1 MASFNRYQSTLST
14 YNQRLGTADFRNAA
28 PEVEGEYNSKYTSGL
43 GIDVGQTLNGFQSV
57 TKTEN
62 YSGQFKNILLGLA
75 LVKLTEEVAGESL
88 TEVFDDAFEGIGSGN
103 ANVNNTLTAAAALT
117 LLTGSSP
124 AAGFLKSYYGG
135 SSGLAVGNL
144 LSKAT
149 GKDVTTLVSAIQ
161 GVHSA
166 GNADQFVAAG
176 LSRSLGAVL
185 APVISDFNSKVDT
198 EIGTA
203 IAPILQAVMDI
214 SAGPIG
220 ILIDELTGNK
230 LKTLE
235 TQNIVS
241 LLAQGR
247 YAEAIL
253 LTSNNSSSPYNLI
266 EETLLGI
273 DTKVS
278 TRITYTGSN
287 QISPFDIGEND
298 NKWEGEKTTTWKD
311 PNAQTSTAS
320 TTYPN
325 NPPPGTGGTG
335 VKVTSESEANSVFQN
350 ENATPAE
357 IAAAQAYYRSGIKTD
372 TTVSTTLTVT
382 SESEAMSILQNP
394 LASEAD
400 RQAAREYF
408 GAEPVV
414 SASDGAYKF
423 TRVNGLE
430 ELEAEFR
437 SATRDITEVVVHWSG
452 HFINQ
457 DIGAEEIHSQHKTDG
472 FSGIGYHYIIRKDG
486 TIERGRPINKRGA
499 HAKANGHNKYSIG
512 IAFVGGYTVNSN
524 SGLANPPYGRESL
537 NDEQMKAL
545 KMFFNAFYKVWPG
558 GQAWGHNDTDPQNK
572 SDPGFP
578 IPDFVRSNFGK
589 INASPSG
596 TTPPLTPE
604 EIAAERREGG

>member
-1 MASFNRYQSTLST
+1 MASFTRYQSTLST

-28 PEVEGEYNSKYTSGL
+28 PTVEGEYNSKYTSGL
-43 GIDVGQTLNGFQSV
+43 GTNVGQTLNGFQSV

-62 YSGQFKNILLGLA
+62 YSGQFKNVLLGLA

-88 TEVFDDAFEGIGSGN
+88 SEVFDDAFEGIGSGN
-103 ANVNNTLTAAAALT
+103 ASVSNVLTAAGALAIV
-117 LLTGSSP
+117 TGSSP

-149 GKDVTTLVSAIQ
+149 GKDITSLVSAIQ

-166 GNADQFVAAG
+166 GNADQFVAVG

-185 APVISDFNSKVDT
+185 SPVISSFNSKVDT
-198 EIGTA
+198 AIGTA
-203 IAPILQAVMDI
+203 IAPVLQAVMDI

-230 LKTLE
+230 LKTLQN
-235 TQNIVS
+235 QNIVS
-241 LLAQGR
+241 LLSQGR

-287 QISPFDIGEND
+287 QVSPFGIGQND
-298 NKWEGEKTTTWKD
+298 NNWKGEKTTTWKD
-311 PNAQTSTAS
+311 PDLVTAS
-320 TTYPN
+320 PN
-325 NPPPGTGGTG
+325 VRSGIQTGGTG
-335 VKVTSESEANSVFQN
+335 IKVTTESEANSIMLN
-350 ENATPAE
+350 DKSTEAE
-357 IAAAQAYYRSGIKTD
+357 KEAARAYYASGVQTN
-372 TTVSTTLTVT
+372 TTVNTTLTVT
-382 SESEAMSILQNP
+382 TEAQAFSILQNRLSTP
-394 LASEAD
+394 AERAAA
-400 RQAAREYF
+400 QAFF
-408 GAEPVV
+408 GAAAPV
-414 SASDGAYKF
+414 SDSAYKF

-437 SATRDITEVVVHWSG
+437 SATRDITEVVVHWSA
-452 HFINQ
+452 HFLNQ
-457 DIGAEEIHSQHKTDG
+457 DIGAEEIHGQQKNDG
-472 FSGIGYHYIIRKDG
+472 FKGIGYHYVIRKDG
-486 TIERGRPINKRGA
+486 TIERGRPINKEGA
-499 HAKANGHNKYSIG
+499 HAKANGHDKYSIG

-524 SGLANPPYGRESL
+524 SGLANPPYGKESL

-558 GQAWGHNDTDPQNK
+558 GQAWGHNDTDPQNEP
-572 SDPGFP
+572 DPGFP
-578 IPDFVRSNFGK
+578 VPEFVRSKFGK
-589 INASPSG
+589 ENVSASG
-596 TTPPLTPE
+596 TDAPLSPE
-604 EIAAERREGG
+604 QIAGGS

>member
-1 MASFNRYQSTLST
+1 MASFTRYQSTLST

-28 PEVEGEYNSKYTSGL
+28 PTVEGEYNSKYTSGL
-43 GIDVGQTLNGFQSV
+43 GTDVGQTLNGFQSV

-62 YSGQFKNILLGLA
+62 YSGQFKNVLLGLA

-88 TEVFDDAFEGIGSGN
+88 SEVFDDAFEGIGSGN
-103 ANVNNTLTAAAALT
+103 ASVSNVLTAAGALAIV
-117 LLTGSSP
+117 TGSSP

-149 GKDVTTLVSAIQ
+149 GKDITTLVSAIQ

-185 APVISDFNSKVDT
+185 SPVISSFNSKVDT
-198 EIGTA
+198 AIGTA
-203 IAPILQAVMDI
+203 IAPVLQAVMDI

-230 LKTLE
+230 LKTLQN
-235 TQNIVS
+235 QNIVS
-241 LLAQGR
+241 LLSQGR

-287 QISPFDIGEND
+287 QVSPFGIGQND
-298 NKWEGEKTTTWKD
+298 NNWKGEKTTTWKD
-311 PNAQTSTAS
+311 PDLVTAS
-320 TTYPN
+320 PN
-325 NPPPGTGGTG
+325 VRSGIQTGGTG
-335 VKVTSESEANSVFQN
+335 IKVTTESEANSIMLN
-350 ENATPAE
+350 DKSTEAE
-357 IAAAQAYYRSGIKTD
+357 KEAARAYYASGVQTN
-372 TTVSTTLTVT
+372 TTVNTTLTVT
-382 SESEAMSILQNP
+382 TEAQAFSILQNRLSTP
-394 LASEAD
+394 AERAAA
-400 RQAAREYF
+400 QAFF
-408 GAEPVV
+408 GAAAPV
-414 SASDGAYKF
+414 SDSAYKF

-437 SATRDITEVVVHWSG
+437 SATRDITEVVVHWSA
-452 HFINQ
+452 HFLNQ
-457 DIGAEEIHSQHKTDG
+457 DIGAEEIHGQQKNDG
-472 FSGIGYHYIIRKDG
+472 FKGIGYHYVIRKDG
-486 TIERGRPINKRGA
+486 TIERGRPINKEGA
-499 HAKANGHNKYSIG
+499 HAKANGHDKYSIG

-524 SGLANPPYGRESL
+524 SGLANPPYGKESL

-558 GQAWGHNDTDPQNK
+558 GQAWGHNDTDPQNEP
-572 SDPGFP
+572 DPGFP
-578 IPDFVRSNFGK
+578 VPEFVRSKFGK
-589 INASPSG
+589 ENVSASG
-596 TTPPLTPE
+596 TDAPLSPE
-604 EIAAERREGG
+604 QIAGGS

>member
-28 PEVEGEYNSKYTSGL
+28 PTVEGEYNSKYTSSL
-43 GIDVGQTLNGFQSV
+43 GTDVGQTLNGFESV
-57 TKTEN
+57 TKIEN

-75 LVKLTEEVAGESL
+75 LVKLTETVAGESL
-88 TEVFDDAFEGIGSGN
+88 TEIFDDAFEGIGSGN
-103 ANVNNTLTAAAALT
+103 ANVNNVLTAAAALT

-161 GVHSA
+161 GVHTA

-176 LSRSLGAVL
+176 LSRTLGAVL

-198 EIGTA
+198 AIGTS

-220 ILIDELTGNK
+220 TLIDELTGNK

-241 LLAQGR
+241 LLSQGR

-278 TRITYTGSN
+278 TRITYTGSK
-287 QISPFDIGEND
+287 QISPFGIGEND
-298 NKWEGEKTTTWKD
+298 NKWEGAKTKTWKD
-311 PNAQTSTAS
+311 PDAQTST
-320 TTYPN
+320 TFPDT
-325 NPPPGTGGTG
+325 PPPGTFT
-335 VKVTSESEANSVFQN
+335 VTSQSQADSIVQN
-350 ENATPAE
+350 ENSTTAE
-357 IAAAQAYYRSGIKTD
+357 IAAAQAYYRSGIQTSTRVD
-372 TTVSTTLTVT
+372 TTLTVT

-400 RQAAREYF
+400 KQSAREYF
-408 GAEPVV
+408 GAEPAP
-414 SASDGAYKF
+414 ASDGGYKF
-423 TRVNGLE
+423 TRVGGVE
-430 ELEAEFR
+430 ELESEFR
-437 SATRDITEVVVHWSG
+437 SATRDITEVVVHWTA
-452 HFINQ
+452 HFMNQ
-457 DIGAEEIHSQHKTDG
+457 DIGAEEIHGQHKQQGWDG
-472 FSGIGYHYIIRKDG
+472 CGYHYIIRKDG
-486 TIERGRPINKRGA
+486 TIERGRPINKQGA
-499 HAKANGHNKYSIG
+499 HAKANGHNEYSIG

-524 SGLANPPYGRESL
+524 SGLANPPYGSESL
-537 NDEQMKAL
+537 NDEQMKSL
-545 KMFFNAFYKVWPG
+545 KMFLNAFYKVWPG
-558 GQAWGHNDTDPQNK
+558 GQVWGHSDTDPTQK
-572 SDPGFP
+572 VDPGFSVT
-578 IPDFVRSNFGK
+578 DFIRSRFGK
-589 INASPSG
+589 ENLSASG
-596 TTPPLTPE
+596 TVAPLSPE
-604 EIAAERREGG
+604 QIAGGS

>member
-1 MASFNRYQSTLST
+1 MTSFTRYQSTLST

-28 PEVEGEYNSKYTSGL
+28 PTVEGEYNSKYTSGL
-43 GIDVGQTLNGFQSV
+43 GTDVGQTLNGFQSV

-62 YSGQFKNILLGLA
+62 YSGQFKNVLLGLA

-88 TEVFDDAFEGIGSGN
+88 SEVFDDAFEGIGSGN
-103 ANVNNTLTAAAALT
+103 ASVSNVLTAAGALAI
-117 LLTGSSP
+117 LTGSSP

-149 GKDVTTLVSAIQ
+149 GKDVTSLVSAIQ

-185 APVISDFNSKVDT
+185 SPVISSFNSKVDT
-198 EIGTA
+198 AIGTA
-203 IAPILQAVMDI
+203 IAPVLQAVMDI

-230 LKTLE
+230 LKTLQN
-235 TQNIVS
+235 QNIVS
-241 LLAQGR
+241 LLSQGR

-287 QISPFDIGEND
+287 QVSPFGIGQND
-298 NKWEGEKTTTWKD
+298 NNWKGEKTTTWKD
-311 PNAQTSTAS
+311 PDLVTAS
-320 TTYPN
+320 PN
-325 NPPPGTGGTG
+325 VRSGIQTGGTG
-335 VKVTSESEANSVFQN
+335 IKVTTESEANSIMLN
-350 ENATPAE
+350 DKSTEAE
-357 IAAAQAYYRSGIKTD
+357 KEAARAYYASGVQTN
-372 TTVSTTLTVT
+372 TTVNTTLTVT
-382 SESEAMSILQNP
+382 TEAQAFSILQNRLSTP
-394 LASEAD
+394 AERAAA
-400 RQAAREYF
+400 QAFF
-408 GAEPVV
+408 GAAAPV
-414 SASDGAYKF
+414 SDSAYKF

-437 SATRDITEVVVHWSG
+437 SATRDITEVVVHWTA

-457 DIGAEEIHSQHKTDG
+457 DIGAEEIHGQHKTDG
-472 FSGIGYHYIIRKDG
+472 FKGIGYHYVIRKDG

-512 IAFVGGYTVNSN
+512 VAFVGGYMVNSN
-524 SGLANPPYGRESL
+524 IGLANPPYGKESI
-537 NDEQMKAL
+537 NDEQMSAL

-572 SDPGFP
+572 PDPGFP
-578 IPDFVRSNFGK
+578 VPEFVRSKFGK
-589 INASPSG
+589 ENVSASG
-596 TTPPLTPE
+596 TDAPLSPE
-604 EIAAERREGG
+604 QIAGGS

>member
-1 MASFNRYQSTLST
+1 MASFTRYQSTLST

-28 PEVEGEYNSKYTSGL
+28 PTVEGEYNSKYTSGL
-43 GIDVGQTLNGFQSV
+43 GTNVGQTLNGFQSV

-62 YSGQFKNILLGLA
+62 YSGQFKNVLLGLA

-88 TEVFDDAFEGIGSGN
+88 SEVFDDAFEGIGSGN
-103 ANVNNTLTAAAALT
+103 ASVSNVLTAAGALAIV
-117 LLTGSSP
+117 TGSSP

-149 GKDVTTLVSAIQ
+149 GKDVTSLVSAIQ

-185 APVISDFNSKVDT
+185 SPVISSFNSKVDT
-198 EIGTA
+198 AIGTA
-203 IAPILQAVMDI
+203 IAPVLQAVMDI

-230 LKTLE
+230 LKTLQN
-235 TQNIVS
+235 QNIVS
-241 LLAQGR
+241 LLSQGR

-287 QISPFDIGEND
+287 QVSPFGIGQND
-298 NKWEGEKTTTWKD
+298 NNWKGEKTTTWKD
-311 PNAQTSTAS
+311 PDLVTAS
-320 TTYPN
+320 PN
-325 NPPPGTGGTG
+325 VRSGIQTGGTG
-335 VKVTSESEANSVFQN
+335 IKVTTESEANSIMLN
-350 ENATPAE
+350 DKSTEAE
-357 IAAAQAYYRSGIKTD
+357 KEAARAYYASGVQTN
-372 TTVSTTLTVT
+372 TTVNTTLTVT
-382 SESEAMSILQNP
+382 TEAQAFSILQNRLSTP
-394 LASEAD
+394 AERAAA
-400 RQAAREYF
+400 QAFF
-408 GAEPVV
+408 GAAAPV
-414 SASDGAYKF
+414 SDSAYKF

-437 SATRDITEVVVHWSG
+437 SATRDITEVVVHWSA
-452 HFINQ
+452 HFLNQ
-457 DIGAEEIHSQHKTDG
+457 DIGAEEIHGQQKNDG
-472 FSGIGYHYIIRKDG
+472 FKGIGYHYVIRKDG
-486 TIERGRPINKRGA
+486 TIERGRPINKEGA
-499 HAKANGHNKYSIG
+499 HAKANGHDKYSIG

-524 SGLANPPYGRESL
+524 SGLANPPYGKESL

-558 GQAWGHNDTDPQNK
+558 GQAWGHNDTDPQNEP
-572 SDPGFP
+572 DPGFP
-578 IPDFVRSNFGK
+578 VPEFVRSKFGK
-589 INASPSG
+589 ENVSASG
-596 TTPPLTPE
+596 TDAPLSPE
-604 EIAAERREGG
+604 QIAGGS

>member
-1 MASFNRYQSTLST
+1 MASFTRYQSTLST

-28 PEVEGEYNSKYTSGL
+28 PTVEGEYNSKYTSGL
-43 GIDVGQTLNGFQSV
+43 GTDVGQTLNGFQSV

-62 YSGQFKNILLGLA
+62 YSGQFKNVLLGLA

-88 TEVFDDAFEGIGSGN
+88 SEVFDDAFEGIGSGN
-103 ANVNNTLTAAAALT
+103 ASVSNVLTAAGALAI
-117 LLTGSSP
+117 LTGSSP

-149 GKDVTTLVSAIQ
+149 GKDITTLVSAIQ

-185 APVISDFNSKVDT
+185 SPVISSFNSKVDT
-198 EIGTA
+198 AIGTA
-203 IAPILQAVMDI
+203 IAPVLQAVMDI

-230 LKTLE
+230 LKTLQN
-235 TQNIVS
+235 QNIVS
-241 LLAQGR
+241 LLSQGR

-287 QISPFDIGEND
+287 QVSPFGIGQND
-298 NKWEGEKTTTWKD
+298 NNWKGEKTTTWKD
-311 PNAQTSTAS
+311 PDLVTAS
-320 TTYPN
+320 PN
-325 NPPPGTGGTG
+325 VRSGIQTGGTG
-335 VKVTSESEANSVFQN
+335 IKVTTESEANSIMLN
-350 ENATPAE
+350 DKSTEAE
-357 IAAAQAYYRSGIKTD
+357 KEAARAYYASGVQTN
-372 TTVSTTLTVT
+372 TTVNTTLTVT
-382 SESEAMSILQNP
+382 TEAQAFSILQNRLSTP
-394 LASEAD
+394 AERAAA
-400 RQAAREYF
+400 QAFF
-408 GAEPVV
+408 GAAAPV
-414 SASDGAYKF
+414 SDSAYKF

-437 SATRDITEVVVHWSG
+437 SATRDITEVVVHWSA
-452 HFINQ
+452 HFLNQ
-457 DIGAEEIHSQHKTDG
+457 DIGAEEIHGQQKNDG
-472 FSGIGYHYIIRKDG
+472 FKGIGYHYVIRKDG
-486 TIERGRPINKRGA
+486 TIERGRPINKEGA
-499 HAKANGHNKYSIG
+499 HAKANGHDKYSIG

-524 SGLANPPYGRESL
+524 SGLANPPYGKESL

-558 GQAWGHNDTDPQNK
+558 GQAWGHNDTDPQNEP
-572 SDPGFP
+572 DPGFP
-578 IPDFVRSNFGK
+578 VPEFVRSKFGK
-589 INASPSG
+589 ENVSASG
-596 TTPPLTPE
+596 TDAPLSPE
-604 EIAAERREGG
+604 QIAGGS

>member
-1 MASFNRYQSTLST
+1 MTSFTRYQSTLST

-28 PEVEGEYNSKYTSGL
+28 PTVEGEYNSKYTSGL
-43 GIDVGQTLNGFQSV
+43 GTDVGQTLNGFQSV

-62 YSGQFKNILLGLA
+62 YSGQFKNVLLGLA
-75 LVKLTEEVAGESL
+75 LVKLTQEVAGESL
-88 TEVFDDAFEGIGSGN
+88 LEIFDDAFEGIGSGN
-103 ANVNNTLTAAAALT
+103 ASVSNVLTAAGALAI
-117 LLTGSSP
+117 LTGSSP

-149 GKDVTTLVSAIQ
+149 GKDITTLVSAIQ

-185 APVISDFNSKVDT
+185 SPVISSFNSKVDT
-198 EIGTA
+198 AIGTA
-203 IAPILQAVMDI
+203 IAPVLQAVMDI

-230 LKTLE
+230 LKTLQN
-235 TQNIVS
+235 QNIVS
-241 LLAQGR
+241 LLSQGR

-287 QISPFDIGEND
+287 QVSPFGIGQND
-298 NKWEGEKTTTWKD
+298 NNWKGEKTTTWKD
-311 PNAQTSTAS
+311 PDAQTSTAS
-320 TTYPN
+320 TTAP
-325 NPPPGTGGTG
+325 
-335 VKVTSESEANSVFQN
+335 
-350 ENATPAE
+350 
-357 IAAAQAYYRSGIKTD
+357 
-372 TTVSTTLTVT
+372 
-382 SESEAMSILQNP
+382 
-394 LASEAD
+394 
-400 RQAAREYF
+400 
-408 GAEPVV
+408 
-414 SASDGAYKF
+414 ASDSAYKF

-437 SATRDITEVVVHWSG
+437 SATRDITEVVVHWTA

-457 DIGAEEIHSQHKTDG
+457 DIGAEEIHGQHKTDG
-472 FSGIGYHYIIRKDG
+472 FKGIGYHYVIRKDG

-499 HAKANGHNKYSIG
+499 HAKANGHNEFSIG
-512 IAFVGGYTVNSN
+512 VAFVGGYMVNSN
-524 SGLANPPYGRESL
+524 IGLANPPYGKESI
-537 NDEQMKAL
+537 NDEQMSAL

-572 SDPGFP
+572 PDPGFP
-578 IPDFVRSNFGK
+578 VPEFVRSKFGK
-589 INASPSG
+589 ENVSASG
-596 TTPPLTPE
+596 TDAPLSPE
-604 EIAAERREGG
+604 QIAGGS

>member
-1 MASFNRYQSTLST
+1 VASFTRYQSTLST

-28 PEVEGEYNSKYTSGL
+28 PTVEGEYNSKYTSGL
-43 GIDVGQTLNGFQSV
+43 GTNVGQTLNGFQSV

-62 YSGQFKNILLGLA
+62 YSGQFKNVLLGLA

-88 TEVFDDAFEGIGSGN
+88 SEVFDDAFEGIGSGN
-103 ANVNNTLTAAAALT
+103 ASVSNVLTAAGALAIV
-117 LLTGSSP
+117 TGSSP

-149 GKDVTTLVSAIQ
+149 GKDVTSLVSAIQ

-185 APVISDFNSKVDT
+185 SPVISSFNSKVDT
-198 EIGTA
+198 AIGTA
-203 IAPILQAVMDI
+203 IAPVLQAVMDI

-230 LKTLE
+230 LKTLQN
-235 TQNIVS
+235 QNIVS
-241 LLAQGR
+241 LLSQGR

-287 QISPFDIGEND
+287 QVSPFGIGQND
-298 NKWEGEKTTTWKD
+298 NNWKGEKTTTWKD
-311 PNAQTSTAS
+311 PDLVTAS
-320 TTYPN
+320 PN
-325 NPPPGTGGTG
+325 VRSGIQTGGTG
-335 VKVTSESEANSVFQN
+335 IKVTTESEANSIMLN
-350 ENATPAE
+350 DKSTEAE
-357 IAAAQAYYRSGIKTD
+357 KEAARAYYASGVQTN
-372 TTVSTTLTVT
+372 TTVNTTLTVT
-382 SESEAMSILQNP
+382 TEAQAFSILQNRLSTP
-394 LASEAD
+394 AERAAA
-400 RQAAREYF
+400 QAFF
-408 GAEPVV
+408 GAAAPV
-414 SASDGAYKF
+414 SDSAYKF

-437 SATRDITEVVVHWSG
+437 SATRDITEVVVHWSA
-452 HFINQ
+452 HFLNQ
-457 DIGAEEIHSQHKTDG
+457 DIGAEEIHGQQKNDG
-472 FSGIGYHYIIRKDG
+472 FKGIGYHYVIRKDG
-486 TIERGRPINKRGA
+486 TIERGRPINKEGA
-499 HAKANGHNKYSIG
+499 HAKANGHDKYSIG

-524 SGLANPPYGRESL
+524 SGLANPPYGKESL

-558 GQAWGHNDTDPQNK
+558 GQAWGHNDTDPQNEP
-572 SDPGFP
+572 DPGFP
-578 IPDFVRSNFGK
+578 VPEFVRSKFGK
-589 INASPSG
+589 ENVSASG
-596 TTPPLTPE
+596 TDAPLSPE
-604 EIAAERREGG
+604 QIAGGS

>member
-28 PEVEGEYNSKYTSGL
+28 PTVEGEYNSKYTSSL
-43 GIDVGQTLNGFQSV
+43 GTDVGQTLNGFQSV
-57 TKTEN
+57 TKIEN

-75 LVKLTEEVAGESL
+75 LVKLTETVAGESL
-88 TEVFDDAFEGIGSGN
+88 SEVFDDAFEGIGSGN
-103 ANVNNTLTAAAALT
+103 ANVNNVLTAAAALT

-203 IAPILQAVMDI
+203 IAPVLQAVMDI

-220 ILIDELTGNK
+220 TLIDELTGNK

-235 TQNIVS
+235 NQNIVS
-241 LLAQGR
+241 LLSQGR

-287 QISPFDIGEND
+287 QISPFGIGEND
-298 NKWEGEKTTTWKD
+298 NKWEGSKTKTWKD
-311 PNAQTSTAS
+311 PDDQTYT
-320 TTYPN
+320 
-325 NPPPGTGGTG
+325 PGTPGMSDRSGIQTGGTG
-335 VKVTSESEANSVFQN
+335 IKVTSESEANSIFQN
-350 ENATPAE
+350 ENSTNAE
-357 IAAAQAYYRSGIKTD
+357 IAAAQAYYRSGVQTN
-372 TTVSTTLTVT
+372 TTVNTTLTVT

-394 LASEAD
+394 NASEAD

-408 GAEPVV
+408 GAEPVSV
-414 SASDGAYKF
+414 SDGGYKF
-423 TRVNGLE
+423 TRVNGAE

-437 SATRDITEVVVHWSG
+437 SATRDITEVVVHWTA
-452 HFINQ
+452 HFMNQ
-457 DIGAEEIHSQHKTDG
+457 DIGAEEIHSQHRQQGWDG
-472 FSGIGYHYIIRKDG
+472 CGYHYVIRKDG
-486 TIERGRPINKRGA
+486 TIERGRPINKEGA

-578 IPDFVRSNFGK
+578 IPVFVRSKFGK

-604 EIAAERREGG
+604 EIAAQRREGG

>member
-1 MASFNRYQSTLST
+1 MASFTRYQSTLST

-28 PEVEGEYNSKYTSGL
+28 PTVEGEYNSKYTSGL
-43 GIDVGQTLNGFQSV
+43 GTNVGQTLNGFQSV

-62 YSGQFKNILLGLA
+62 YSGQFKNVLLGLA

-88 TEVFDDAFEGIGSGN
+88 SEVFDDAFEGIGSGN
-103 ANVNNTLTAAAALT
+103 ASVSNVLTAAGALAIV
-117 LLTGSSP
+117 TGSSP

-149 GKDVTTLVSAIQ
+149 GKDITTLVSAIQ

-185 APVISDFNSKVDT
+185 SPVISSFNSKVDT
-198 EIGTA
+198 AIGTA
-203 IAPILQAVMDI
+203 IAPVLQAVMDI

-230 LKTLE
+230 LKTLQN
-235 TQNIVS
+235 QNIVS
-241 LLAQGR
+241 LLSQGR

-287 QISPFDIGEND
+287 QVSPFGIGQND
-298 NKWEGEKTTTWKD
+298 NNWKGEKTTTWKD
-311 PNAQTSTAS
+311 PDLVTAS
-320 TTYPN
+320 PN
-325 NPPPGTGGTG
+325 VRSGIQTGGTG
-335 VKVTSESEANSVFQN
+335 IKVTTESEANSIMLN
-350 ENATPAE
+350 DKSTEAE
-357 IAAAQAYYRSGIKTD
+357 KEAARAYYASGVQTN
-372 TTVSTTLTVT
+372 TTVNTTLTVT
-382 SESEAMSILQNP
+382 TEAQAFSILQNRLSTP
-394 LASEAD
+394 AERAAA
-400 RQAAREYF
+400 QAFF
-408 GAEPVV
+408 GAAAPV
-414 SASDGAYKF
+414 SDSAYKF

-437 SATRDITEVVVHWSG
+437 SATRDITEVVVHWTA

-457 DIGAEEIHSQHKTDG
+457 DIGAEEIHGQQKNDG
-472 FSGIGYHYIIRKDG
+472 FKGIGYHYVIRKDG
-486 TIERGRPINKRGA
+486 TIERGRPINKEGA
-499 HAKANGHNKYSIG
+499 HAKANGHDKYSIG

-524 SGLANPPYGRESL
+524 SGLANPPYGKESL

-558 GQAWGHNDTDPQNK
+558 GQAWGHNDTDPQNEP
-572 SDPGFP
+572 DPGFP
-578 IPDFVRSNFGK
+578 VPEFVRSKFGK
-589 INASPSG
+589 ENVSASG
-596 TTPPLTPE
+596 TDAPLSPE
-604 EIAAERREGG
+604 QIAGGS

>member
-1 MASFNRYQSTLST
+1 MASFTRYQSTLST

-28 PEVEGEYNSKYTSGL
+28 PTVEGEYNSKYTSGL
-43 GIDVGQTLNGFQSV
+43 GTNVGQTLNGFQSV

-62 YSGQFKNILLGLA
+62 YSGQFKNVLLGLA

-88 TEVFDDAFEGIGSGN
+88 SEVFDDAFEGIGSGN
-103 ANVNNTLTAAAALT
+103 ASVNNVLTAAGALAIV
-117 LLTGSSP
+117 TGSSP

-149 GKDVTTLVSAIQ
+149 GKDITSLVSAIQ

-166 GNADQFVAAG
+166 GNADQFVAVG

-185 APVISDFNSKVDT
+185 SPVISSFNSKVDT
-198 EIGTA
+198 AIGTA
-203 IAPILQAVMDI
+203 IAPVLQAVMDI

-230 LKTLE
+230 LKTLQN
-235 TQNIVS
+235 QNIVS
-241 LLAQGR
+241 LLSQGR

-287 QISPFDIGEND
+287 QVSPFGIGQND
-298 NKWEGEKTTTWKD
+298 NNWKGEKTTTWKD
-311 PNAQTSTAS
+311 PDLVTAS
-320 TTYPN
+320 PN
-325 NPPPGTGGTG
+325 VRSGIQTGGTG
-335 VKVTSESEANSVFQN
+335 IKVTTESEANSIMLN
-350 ENATPAE
+350 DKSTEAE
-357 IAAAQAYYRSGIKTD
+357 KEAARAYYASGVQTN
-372 TTVSTTLTVT
+372 TTVNTTLTVT
-382 SESEAMSILQNP
+382 TEAQAFSILQNRLSTP
-394 LASEAD
+394 AERAAA
-400 RQAAREYF
+400 QAFF
-408 GAEPVV
+408 GAAAPV
-414 SASDGAYKF
+414 SDSAYKF

-437 SATRDITEVVVHWSG
+437 SATRDITEVVVHWSA
-452 HFINQ
+452 HFLNQ
-457 DIGAEEIHSQHKTDG
+457 DIGAEEIHGQQKNDG
-472 FSGIGYHYIIRKDG
+472 FKGIGYHYVIRKDG
-486 TIERGRPINKRGA
+486 TIERGRPINKEGA
-499 HAKANGHNKYSIG
+499 HAKANGHDKYSIG

-524 SGLANPPYGRESL
+524 SGLANPPYGKESL

-558 GQAWGHNDTDPQNK
+558 GQAWGHNDTDPQNEP
-572 SDPGFP
+572 DPGFP
-578 IPDFVRSNFGK
+578 VPEFVRSKFGK
-589 INASPSG
+589 ENVSASG
-596 TTPPLTPE
+596 TDAPLSPE
-604 EIAAERREGG
+604 QIAGGS

>member
-1 MASFNRYQSTLST
+1 MTSFTRYQSTLST

-28 PEVEGEYNSKYTSGL
+28 PTVEGEYNSKYTSGL
-43 GIDVGQTLNGFQSV
+43 GTDVGQTLNGFKSV

-88 TEVFDDAFEGIGSGN
+88 LEVFDDAFEGIGSGN
-103 ANVNNTLTAAAALT
+103 ASVSNVLTAAGALAV
-117 LLTGSSP
+117 LTGSSP

-149 GKDVTTLVSAIQ
+149 GKDITSLVSAIQ

-166 GNADQFVAAG
+166 GNADQFVEAG

-185 APVISDFNSKVDT
+185 APVISSFNSKVDT
-198 EIGTA
+198 AIGTA
-203 IAPILQAVMDI
+203 IAPVLQAVMDI

-230 LKTLE
+230 LKTLQN
-235 TQNIVS
+235 QNIVS
-241 LLAQGR
+241 LLSQGR

-287 QISPFDIGEND
+287 QVSPFGIGEND
-298 NKWEGEKTTTWKD
+298 NNWKGEKTTTWKD
-311 PNAQTSTAS
+311 PDAQAYNNIGTAGIGARS
-320 TTYPN
+320 
-325 NPPPGTGGTG
+325 GIQTGDTG
-335 VKVTSESEANSVFQN
+335 VKVTSQSEADSVFQN
-350 ENATPAE
+350 EASTPAE
-357 IAAAQAYYRSGIKTD
+357 IAAAEAYYRSGIKTN
-372 TTVSTTLTVT
+372 TTVTTTLTVT
-382 SESEAMSILQNP
+382 TEAQARSILQNP
-394 LASEAD
+394 NATPAE
-400 RQAAREYF
+400 RQAAQEYY
-408 GAEPVV
+408 GAPAP
-414 SASDGAYKF
+414 ASDGIYKF

-437 SATRDITEVVVHWSG
+437 SATRDITEVVVHWTA

-457 DIGAEEIHSQHKTDG
+457 DIGAEEIHGQHKQQGWD
-472 FSGIGYHYIIRKDG
+472 GIGYHYIIRKDG

-499 HAKANGHNKYSIG
+499 HAKANGHNEFSIG
-512 IAFVGGYTVNSN
+512 IGFVGGYTVNSN
-524 SGLANPPYGRESL
+524 SGLANPPYGSESL

-558 GQAWGHNDTDPQNK
+558 GQAWGHNDTDPTQK
-572 SDPGFP
+572 SDPGFSVP
-578 IPDFVRSNFGK
+578 EFVRSNFGK
-589 INASPSG
+589 ENVSASG
-596 TTPPLTPE
+596 TDAPLSPE
-604 EIAAERREGG
+604 QIAGGS

>member
-1 MASFNRYQSTLST
+1 VASFTRYQSTLST

-28 PEVEGEYNSKYTSGL
+28 PTVEGEYNSKYTSGL
-43 GIDVGQTLNGFQSV
+43 GTNVGQTLNGFQSV

-62 YSGQFKNILLGLA
+62 YSGQFKNVLLGLA

-88 TEVFDDAFEGIGSGN
+88 SEVFDDAFEGIGSGN
-103 ANVNNTLTAAAALT
+103 ASVSNVLTAAGALAIV
-117 LLTGSSP
+117 TGSSP

-149 GKDVTTLVSAIQ
+149 GKDITSLVSAIQ

-166 GNADQFVAAG
+166 GNADQFVAVG

-185 APVISDFNSKVDT
+185 SPVISSFNSKVDT
-198 EIGTA
+198 AIGTA
-203 IAPILQAVMDI
+203 IAPVLQAVMDI

-230 LKTLE
+230 LKTLQN
-235 TQNIVS
+235 QNIVS
-241 LLAQGR
+241 LLSQGR

-287 QISPFDIGEND
+287 QVSPFGIGQND
-298 NKWEGEKTTTWKD
+298 NNWKGEKTTTWKD
-311 PNAQTSTAS
+311 PDLVTAS
-320 TTYPN
+320 PN
-325 NPPPGTGGTG
+325 VRSGIQTGGTG
-335 VKVTSESEANSVFQN
+335 IKVTTESEANSIMLN
-350 ENATPAE
+350 DKSTEAE
-357 IAAAQAYYRSGIKTD
+357 KEAARAYYASGVQTN
-372 TTVSTTLTVT
+372 TTVNTTLTVT
-382 SESEAMSILQNP
+382 TEAQAFSILQNRLSTP
-394 LASEAD
+394 AERAAA
-400 RQAAREYF
+400 QAFF
-408 GAEPVV
+408 GAAAPV
-414 SASDGAYKF
+414 SDSAYKF

-437 SATRDITEVVVHWSG
+437 SATRDITEVVVHWSA
-452 HFINQ
+452 HFLNQ
-457 DIGAEEIHSQHKTDG
+457 DIGAEEIHGQQKNDG
-472 FSGIGYHYIIRKDG
+472 FKGIGYHYVIRKDG
-486 TIERGRPINKRGA
+486 TIERGRPINKEGA
-499 HAKANGHNKYSIG
+499 HAKANGHDKYSIG

-524 SGLANPPYGRESL
+524 SGLANPPYGKESL

-558 GQAWGHNDTDPQNK
+558 GQAWGHNDTDPQNEP
-572 SDPGFP
+572 DPGFP
-578 IPDFVRSNFGK
+578 VPEFVRSKFGK
-589 INASPSG
+589 ENVSASG
-596 TTPPLTPE
+596 TDAPLSPE
-604 EIAAERREGG
+604 QIAGGS

>member
-1 MASFNRYQSTLST
+1 MTSFTRYQSTLST

-28 PEVEGEYNSKYTSGL
+28 PTVEGEYNSKYTSGL
-43 GIDVGQTLNGFQSV
+43 GTDVGQTLNGFQSV

-62 YSGQFKNILLGLA
+62 YSGQFKNVLLGLA

-88 TEVFDDAFEGIGSGN
+88 SEVFDDAFEGIGSGN
-103 ANVNNTLTAAAALT
+103 ASVSNVLTAAGALAI
-117 LLTGSSP
+117 LTGSSP

-149 GKDVTTLVSAIQ
+149 GKDITTLVSAIQ

-185 APVISDFNSKVDT
+185 SPVISSFNSKVDT
-198 EIGTA
+198 AIGTA
-203 IAPILQAVMDI
+203 IAPVLQAVMDI

-230 LKTLE
+230 LKTLQN
-235 TQNIVS
+235 QNIVS
-241 LLAQGR
+241 LLSQGR

-287 QISPFDIGEND
+287 QVSPFGIGQND
-298 NKWEGEKTTTWKD
+298 NNWKGEKTTTWKD
-311 PNAQTSTAS
+311 PDAQAYTPGTTGMGARSGAQT
-320 TTYPN
+320 
-325 NPPPGTGGTG
+325 GGAG
-335 VKVTSESEANSVFQN
+335 IKVTTESEANSIFQN
-350 ENATPAE
+350 PNATTAE
-357 IAAAQAYYRSGIKTD
+357 TAAAQAYYRSGVQTN

-382 SESEAMSILQNP
+382 TEAQANSILQNP
-394 LASEAD
+394 NSTPAETQS
-400 RQAAREYF
+400 AREYY
-408 GAEPVV
+408 GAAAP
-414 SASDGAYKF
+414 ASDGVYKF

-430 ELEAEFR
+430 DLEAEFR
-437 SATRDITEVVVHWSG
+437 SATRDITEVVVHWTA

-457 DIGAEEIHSQHKTDG
+457 DIGAEEIHGQHKTDG
-472 FSGIGYHYIIRKDG
+472 FKGIGYHYVIRKDG

-512 IAFVGGYTVNSN
+512 VAFVGGYMVNSN
-524 SGLANPPYGRESL
+524 IGLANPPYGKESI
-537 NDEQMKAL
+537 NDEQMSAL

-572 SDPGFP
+572 PDPGFP
-578 IPDFVRSNFGK
+578 VPEFVRSKFGK
-589 INASPSG
+589 ENVSASG
-596 TTPPLTPE
+596 TDAPLSPE
-604 EIAAERREGG
+604 QIAGGS

>member
-1 MASFNRYQSTLST
+1 MASFTRYQSTLST

-28 PEVEGEYNSKYTSGL
+28 PTVEGEYNSKYTSGL
-43 GIDVGQTLNGFQSV
+43 GTNVGQTLNGFQSV

-62 YSGQFKNILLGLA
+62 YSGQFKNVLLGLA
-75 LVKLTEEVAGESL
+75 LVKLTQEVAGESL
-88 TEVFDDAFEGIGSGN
+88 LEIFDDAFEGIGSGN
-103 ANVNNTLTAAAALT
+103 ASVNNVLTAAGALAIV
-117 LLTGSSP
+117 TGSSP

-149 GKDVTTLVSAIQ
+149 GKDVTSLVSAIQ

-185 APVISDFNSKVDT
+185 SPVISSFNSKVDT
-198 EIGTA
+198 AIGTA
-203 IAPILQAVMDI
+203 IAPVLQAVMDI

-230 LKTLE
+230 LKTLQN
-235 TQNIVS
+235 QNIVS
-241 LLAQGR
+241 LLSQGR

-287 QISPFDIGEND
+287 QVSPFGIGQND
-298 NKWEGEKTTTWKD
+298 NNWKGEKTTTWKD
-311 PNAQTSTAS
+311 PDLVTAS
-320 TTYPN
+320 PN
-325 NPPPGTGGTG
+325 VRSGIQTGGTG
-335 VKVTSESEANSVFQN
+335 IKVTTESEANSIMLN
-350 ENATPAE
+350 DKSTEAE
-357 IAAAQAYYRSGIKTD
+357 KEAARAYYASGVQTN
-372 TTVSTTLTVT
+372 TTVNTTLTVT
-382 SESEAMSILQNP
+382 TEAQAFSILQNRLSTP
-394 LASEAD
+394 AERAAA
-400 RQAAREYF
+400 QAFF
-408 GAEPVV
+408 GAAAPV
-414 SASDGAYKF
+414 SDSAYKF

-437 SATRDITEVVVHWSG
+437 SATRDITEVVVHWSA
-452 HFINQ
+452 HFLNQ
-457 DIGAEEIHSQHKTDG
+457 DIGAEEIHGQQKNDG
-472 FSGIGYHYIIRKDG
+472 FKGIGYHYVIRKDG
-486 TIERGRPINKRGA
+486 TIERGRPINKEGA
-499 HAKANGHNKYSIG
+499 HAKANGHDKYSIG

-524 SGLANPPYGRESL
+524 SGLANPPYGKESL

-558 GQAWGHNDTDPQNK
+558 GQAWGHNDTDPQNEP
-572 SDPGFP
+572 DPGFP
-578 IPDFVRSNFGK
+578 VPEFVRSKFGK
-589 INASPSG
+589 ENVSASG
-596 TTPPLTPE
+596 TDAPLSPE
-604 EIAAERREGG
+604 QIAGGS

>member
-1 MASFNRYQSTLST
+1 MASFTRYQSTLST

-28 PEVEGEYNSKYTSGL
+28 PTVEGEYNSKYTSGL
-43 GIDVGQTLNGFQSV
+43 GTNVGQTLNGFQSV

-62 YSGQFKNILLGLA
+62 YSGQFKNVLLGLA

-88 TEVFDDAFEGIGSGN
+88 SEVFDDAFEGIGSGN
-103 ANVNNTLTAAAALT
+103 ASVSNVLTAAGALAI
-117 LLTGSSP
+117 LTGSSP

-149 GKDVTTLVSAIQ
+149 GKDITTLVSAIQ

-185 APVISDFNSKVDT
+185 SPVISSFNSKVDT
-198 EIGTA
+198 AIGTA
-203 IAPILQAVMDI
+203 IAPVLQAVMDI

-230 LKTLE
+230 LKTLQN
-235 TQNIVS
+235 QNIVS
-241 LLAQGR
+241 LLSQGR

-287 QISPFDIGEND
+287 QVSPFGIGQND
-298 NKWEGEKTTTWKD
+298 NNWKGEKTTTWKD
-311 PNAQTSTAS
+311 PDLVTAS
-320 TTYPN
+320 PN
-325 NPPPGTGGTG
+325 VRSGIQTGGTG
-335 VKVTSESEANSVFQN
+335 IKVTTESEANSIMLN
-350 ENATPAE
+350 DKSTEAE
-357 IAAAQAYYRSGIKTD
+357 KEAARAYYASGVQTN
-372 TTVSTTLTVT
+372 TTVNTTLTVT
-382 SESEAMSILQNP
+382 TEAQAFSILQNRLSTP
-394 LASEAD
+394 AERAAA
-400 RQAAREYF
+400 QAFF
-408 GAEPVV
+408 GAAAPV
-414 SASDGAYKF
+414 SDSAYKF

-437 SATRDITEVVVHWSG
+437 SATRDITEVVVHWTA

-457 DIGAEEIHSQHKTDG
+457 DIGAEEIHGQHKTDG
-472 FSGIGYHYIIRKDG
+472 FKGIGYHYVIRKDG
-486 TIERGRPINKRGA
+486 TIERGRPINKEGA
-499 HAKANGHNKYSIG
+499 HAKANGHDKYSIG

-524 SGLANPPYGRESL
+524 SGLANPPYGKESL

-558 GQAWGHNDTDPQNK
+558 GQAWGHNDTDPQNEP
-572 SDPGFP
+572 DPGFP
-578 IPDFVRSNFGK
+578 VPEFVRSKFGK
-589 INASPSG
+589 ENVSASG
-596 TTPPLTPE
+596 TDAPLSPE
-604 EIAAERREGG
+604 QIAGGS

>member
-1 MASFNRYQSTLST
+1 MASFTRYQSTLSA
-14 YNQRLGTADFRNAA
+14 YNQRLGTADFSNTA
-28 PEVEGEYNSKYTSGL
+28 PTVEGEYNSKYTSGL
-43 GIDVGQTLNGFQSV
+43 GTDVGQKLNGFQSV

-149 GKDVTTLVSAIQ
+149 GKDVTSLVSAIQ

-185 APVISDFNSKVDT
+185 APVISSFNSKVDT

-203 IAPILQAVMDI
+203 IAPVLQAVMDI

-230 LKTLE
+230 LKTLQN
-235 TQNIVS
+235 QNIVS
-241 LLAQGR
+241 LLSQGK

-287 QISPFDIGEND
+287 QVSPFDIGQND
-298 NKWEGEKTTTWKD
+298 NKWEGAETKTWKD
-311 PNAQTSTAS
+311 PDAQTYSNIGTAGIGARS
-320 TTYPN
+320 
-325 NPPPGTGGTG
+325 GIQTGDTG
-335 VKVTSESEANSVFQN
+335 IKVTSQSEADSVMLN
-350 ENATPAE
+350 EASTEAE
-357 IAAAQAYYRSGIKTD
+357 KEAARAYYASGIKTD
-372 TTVSTTLTVT
+372 TTVSTTLIVT
-382 SESEAMSILQNP
+382 SESQAFSILQNP
-394 LASEAD
+394 LSKPDERAAA
-400 RQAAREYF
+400 QAYF
-408 GAEPVV
+408 GAVAP
-414 SASDGAYKF
+414 ASDSVYKF

-437 SATRDITEVVVHWSG
+437 SATRDITEVVVHWSA
-452 HFINQ
+452 HFLNQ
-457 DIGAEEIHSQHKTDG
+457 DIGAEEIHGQHKTDG
-472 FSGIGYHYIIRKDG
+472 FDGIGYHYVIRKDG
-486 TIERGRPINKRGA
+486 TIERGRPINKEGA
-499 HAKANGHNKYSIG
+499 HAKANGHNVYSIG
-512 IAFVGGYTVNSN
+512 IAFVGGYTINSSRSRARPP
-524 SGLANPPYGRESL
+524 SGVESFT
-537 NDEQMKAL
+537 EPQMKAL
-545 KMFFNAFYKVWPG
+545 RMFFNAFYKVWPG
-558 GQAWGHNDTDPQNK
+558 GQAWGHSDTDKNK
-572 SDPGFP
+572 IDPGFSVP
-578 IPDFVRSNFGK
+578 EFVRSKFGK
-589 INASPSG
+589 ENVSASG
-596 TTPPLTPE
+596 TDKPLSPE
-604 EIAAERREGG
+604 QIAGGS

>member
-1 MASFNRYQSTLST
+1 MTSFTRYQSTLST

-28 PEVEGEYNSKYTSGL
+28 PTVEGEYNSKFTSGL
-43 GIDVGQTLNGFQSV
+43 GTDVGQTLNGFQSV
-57 TKTEN
+57 TKIEN

-75 LVKLTEEVAGESL
+75 LVKLTQEVAGESL
-88 TEVFDDAFEGIGSGN
+88 LEVFDDAFEGIGSGN
-103 ANVNNTLTAAAALT
+103 ASVSNVLTAAGALAI
-117 LLTGSSP
+117 LTGSSP

-149 GKDVTTLVSAIQ
+149 GKDITSLVSAIQ

-185 APVISDFNSKVDT
+185 SPVISSFNSKVDT
-198 EIGTA
+198 AIGTA
-203 IAPILQAVMDI
+203 IAPVLQAVMDI

-230 LKTLE
+230 LKTLQN
-235 TQNIVS
+235 QNIVS
-241 LLAQGR
+241 LLAQGK

-253 LTSNNSSSPYNLI
+253 LTSNNSSSPYGLI

-287 QISPFDIGEND
+287 QISPFGIGQND
-298 NKWEGEKTTTWKD
+298 NAWKGEKTTTWKD
-311 PNAQTSTAS
+311 PDAQTLTAGA
-320 TTYPN
+320 TYPKI
-325 NPPPGTGGTG
+325 PIPATGGTG
-335 VKVTSESEANSVFQN
+335 IKITSESEANSVFQN
-350 ENATPAE
+350 ENSTQAE
-357 IAAAQAYYRSGIKTD
+357 IQAAQAYYRSGVQTN

-382 SESEAMSILQNP
+382 TEAQANSILQNP
-394 LASEAD
+394 NATPAETQS
-400 RQAAREYF
+400 AREYY
-408 GAEPVV
+408 GAPAP
-414 SASDGAYKF
+414 ASDGVYKF

-437 SATRDITEVVVHWSG
+437 SATRDITEVVVHWTA

-457 DIGAEEIHSQHKTDG
+457 DIGAEEIHGQHKQQG
-472 FSGIGYHYIIRKDG
+472 WNGIGYHYVIRKDG
-486 TIERGRPINKRGA
+486 TIERGRPINKQGA
-499 HAKANGHNKYSIG
+499 HAKANGHNEYSIG
-512 IAFVGGYTVNSN
+512 IGFVGGYTVNSN
-524 SGLANPPYGRESL
+524 SGLANPPYGSESL
-537 NDEQMKAL
+537 NDDQYKAL

-558 GQAWGHNDTDPQNK
+558 GQAWGHNDTDPTQK
-572 SDPGFP
+572 SDPGFSVP
-578 IPDFVRSNFGK
+578 EFVRSKFGK
-589 INASPSG
+589 ENVSASG
-596 TTPPLTPE
+596 TDAPLSPE
-604 EIAAERREGG
+604 QIAGGS

>member
-1 MASFNRYQSTLST
+1 MASFTRYQSTLST

-28 PEVEGEYNSKYTSGL
+28 PTVEGEYNSKYTSGL
-43 GIDVGQTLNGFQSV
+43 GTNVGQTLNGFQSV

-62 YSGQFKNILLGLA
+62 YSGQFKNVLLGLA

-88 TEVFDDAFEGIGSGN
+88 SEVFDDAFEGIGSGN
-103 ANVNNTLTAAAALT
+103 ASVSNVLTAAGALAI
-117 LLTGSSP
+117 LTGSSP

-149 GKDVTTLVSAIQ
+149 GKDITSLVSAIQ

-185 APVISDFNSKVDT
+185 SPVISSFNSKVDT
-198 EIGTA
+198 AIGTA
-203 IAPILQAVMDI
+203 IAPVLQAVMDI

-230 LKTLE
+230 LKTLQN
-235 TQNIVS
+235 QNIVS
-241 LLAQGR
+241 LLSQGR

-287 QISPFDIGEND
+287 QVSPFGIGQND
-298 NKWEGEKTTTWKD
+298 NNWKGEKTTTWKD
-311 PNAQTSTAS
+311 PDLVTAS
-320 TTYPN
+320 PN
-325 NPPPGTGGTG
+325 VRSGIQTGGTG
-335 VKVTSESEANSVFQN
+335 IKVTTESEANSIMLN
-350 ENATPAE
+350 DKSTEAE
-357 IAAAQAYYRSGIKTD
+357 KEAARAYYASGVQTN
-372 TTVSTTLTVT
+372 TTVNTTLTVT
-382 SESEAMSILQNP
+382 TEAQAFSILQNRLSTP
-394 LASEAD
+394 AERAAA
-400 RQAAREYF
+400 QAFF
-408 GAEPVV
+408 GAAAPV
-414 SASDGAYKF
+414 SDSAYKF

-437 SATRDITEVVVHWSG
+437 SATRDITEVVVHWTA

-457 DIGAEEIHSQHKTDG
+457 DIGAEEIHGQHKKDG
-472 FSGIGYHYIIRKDG
+472 FKGIGYHYVIRKDG
-486 TIERGRPINKRGA
+486 TIERGRPINKEGA
-499 HAKANGHNKYSIG
+499 HAKANGHDKYSIG

-524 SGLANPPYGRESL
+524 SGLANPPYGKESL

-558 GQAWGHNDTDPQNK
+558 GQAWGHNDTDPQNEP
-572 SDPGFP
+572 DPGFP
-578 IPDFVRSNFGK
+578 VPEFVRSKFGK
-589 INASPSG
+589 ENVSASG
-596 TTPPLTPE
+596 TDAPLSPE
-604 EIAAERREGG
+604 QIAGGS

>member
-1 MASFNRYQSTLST
+1 MTSFTRYQSTLST

-28 PEVEGEYNSKYTSGL
+28 PTVEGEYNSKFTSGL
-43 GIDVGQTLNGFQSV
+43 GTDVGQTLNGFQSV

-62 YSGQFKNILLGLA
+62 YSGQFKNVLLGLA

-88 TEVFDDAFEGIGSGN
+88 SEVFDDAFEGIGSGN
-103 ANVNNTLTAAAALT
+103 ASVSNVLTAAGALAI
-117 LLTGSSP
+117 LTGSSP

-149 GKDVTTLVSAIQ
+149 GKDITSLVSAIQ

-185 APVISDFNSKVDT
+185 SPVISSFNSKVDT
-198 EIGTA
+198 AIGTA
-203 IAPILQAVMDI
+203 IAPVLQAVMDI

-230 LKTLE
+230 LKTLQN
-235 TQNIVS
+235 QNIVS

-253 LTSNNSSSPYNLI
+253 LTSNNSSSPYGLI

-287 QISPFDIGEND
+287 QISPFGIGQND
-298 NKWEGEKTTTWKD
+298 NAWKGEKTTTWKD
-311 PNAQTSTAS
+311 PDAQTLTAGA
-320 TTYPN
+320 TYPKI
-325 NPPPGTGGTG
+325 PIPATGGTG
-335 VKVTSESEANSVFQN
+335 IKITSESEANSVFQN
-350 ENATPAE
+350 ENSTQAE
-357 IAAAQAYYRSGIKTD
+357 IQAAQAYYRSGVQTN

-382 SESEAMSILQNP
+382 TEAQANSILQNP
-394 LASEAD
+394 NAT
-400 RQAAREYF
+400 QAETQSAREYY
-408 GAEPVV
+408 GAPAP
-414 SASDGAYKF
+414 ASDGVYKF

-437 SATRDITEVVVHWSG
+437 SATRDITEVVVHWTA

-457 DIGAEEIHSQHKTDG
+457 DIGAEEIHGQHKQQG
-472 FSGIGYHYIIRKDG
+472 WNGIGYHYVIRKDG
-486 TIERGRPINKRGA
+486 TIERGRPINKQGA
-499 HAKANGHNKYSIG
+499 HAKANGHNEYSIG
-512 IAFVGGYTVNSN
+512 IGFVGGYTVNSN
-524 SGLANPPYGRESL
+524 SGLANPPYGSESL

-558 GQAWGHNDTDPQNK
+558 GQAWGHNDTDPTQK
-572 SDPGFP
+572 SDPGFSVP
-578 IPDFVRSNFGK
+578 EFVRSKFGK
-589 INASPSG
+589 ENVSASG
-596 TTPPLTPE
+596 TDAPLSPE
-604 EIAAERREGG
+604 QIAGGS

>member
-28 PEVEGEYNSKYTSGL
+28 PTVEGEYNSKYTSGL
-43 GIDVGQTLNGFQSV
+43 GTNVGQTLNGFQSV

-62 YSGQFKNILLGLA
+62 YSGQFKNVLLGLA

-88 TEVFDDAFEGIGSGN
+88 LEIFDDAFEGIGSGN
-103 ANVNNTLTAAAALT
+103 ASVSNVLTAAGALAIV
-117 LLTGSSP
+117 TGSSP

-149 GKDVTTLVSAIQ
+149 GKDITSLVSAIQ

-185 APVISDFNSKVDT
+185 SPVISSFNSKVDT
-198 EIGTA
+198 AIGTA
-203 IAPILQAVMDI
+203 IAPVLQAVMDI

-230 LKTLE
+230 LKTLQN
-235 TQNIVS
+235 QNIVS
-241 LLAQGR
+241 LLSQGR

-287 QISPFDIGEND
+287 QVSPFGIGQND
-298 NKWEGEKTTTWKD
+298 NNWKGEKTTTWKD
-311 PNAQTSTAS
+311 PDLVTAS
-320 TTYPN
+320 PN
-325 NPPPGTGGTG
+325 VRSGIQTGGTG
-335 VKVTSESEANSVFQN
+335 IKVTTESEANSIMLN
-350 ENATPAE
+350 DKSTEAE
-357 IAAAQAYYRSGIKTD
+357 KEAARAYYASGVQTN
-372 TTVSTTLTVT
+372 TTVNTTLTVT
-382 SESEAMSILQNP
+382 TEAQAFSILQNRLSTP
-394 LASEAD
+394 AERAAA
-400 RQAAREYF
+400 QAFF
-408 GAEPVV
+408 GAAAPV
-414 SASDGAYKF
+414 SDSAYKF

-437 SATRDITEVVVHWSG
+437 SATRDITEVVVHWSA
-452 HFINQ
+452 HFLNQ
-457 DIGAEEIHSQHKTDG
+457 DIGAEEIHGQQKNDG
-472 FSGIGYHYIIRKDG
+472 FKGIGYHYVIRKDG
-486 TIERGRPINKRGA
+486 TIERGRPINKEGA
-499 HAKANGHNKYSIG
+499 HAKANGHDKYSIG

-524 SGLANPPYGRESL
+524 SGLANPPYGKESL

-558 GQAWGHNDTDPQNK
+558 GQAWGHNDTDPQNEP
-572 SDPGFP
+572 DPGFP
-578 IPDFVRSNFGK
+578 VPEFVRSKFGK
-589 INASPSG
+589 ENVSASG
-596 TTPPLTPE
+596 TDAPLSPE
-604 EIAAERREGG
+604 QIAGGS

>member
-1 MASFNRYQSTLST
+1 MASFTRYQSTLST

-28 PEVEGEYNSKYTSGL
+28 PTVEGEYNSKYTSGL
-43 GIDVGQTLNGFQSV
+43 GTNVGQTLNGFQSV

-62 YSGQFKNILLGLA
+62 YSGQFKNVLLGLA

-88 TEVFDDAFEGIGSGN
+88 SEVFDDAFEGIGSGN
-103 ANVNNTLTAAAALT
+103 ASVSNVLTAAGALAI
-117 LLTGSSP
+117 LTGSSP

-149 GKDVTTLVSAIQ
+149 GKDVTSLVSAIQ

-185 APVISDFNSKVDT
+185 SPVISSFNSKVDT
-198 EIGTA
+198 AIGTA
-203 IAPILQAVMDI
+203 IAPVLQAVMDI

-230 LKTLE
+230 LKTLQN
-235 TQNIVS
+235 QNIVS
-241 LLAQGR
+241 LLSQGR

-287 QISPFDIGEND
+287 QVSPFGIGQND
-298 NKWEGEKTTTWKD
+298 NNWKGEKTTTWKD
-311 PNAQTSTAS
+311 PDLVTAS
-320 TTYPN
+320 PN
-325 NPPPGTGGTG
+325 VRSGIQTGGTG
-335 VKVTSESEANSVFQN
+335 IKVTTESEANSIMLN
-350 ENATPAE
+350 DKSTEAE
-357 IAAAQAYYRSGIKTD
+357 KEAARAYYASGVQTN
-372 TTVSTTLTVT
+372 TTVNTTLTVT
-382 SESEAMSILQNP
+382 TEAQAFSILQNRLSTP
-394 LASEAD
+394 AERAAA
-400 RQAAREYF
+400 QAFF
-408 GAEPVV
+408 GAAAPV
-414 SASDGAYKF
+414 SDSAYKF

-437 SATRDITEVVVHWSG
+437 SATRDITEVVVHWSA
-452 HFINQ
+452 HFLNQ
-457 DIGAEEIHSQHKTDG
+457 DIGAEEIHGQQKNDG
-472 FSGIGYHYIIRKDG
+472 FKGIGYHYVIRKDG
-486 TIERGRPINKRGA
+486 TIERGRPINKEGA
-499 HAKANGHNKYSIG
+499 HAKANGHDKYSIG

-524 SGLANPPYGRESL
+524 SGLANPPYGKESL

-558 GQAWGHNDTDPQNK
+558 GQAWGHNDTDPQNEP
-572 SDPGFP
+572 DPGFP
-578 IPDFVRSNFGK
+578 VPEFVRSKFGK
-589 INASPSG
+589 ENVSASG
-596 TTPPLTPE
+596 TDAPLSPE
-604 EIAAERREGG
+604 QIAGGS

>member
-1 MASFNRYQSTLST
+1 VASFTRYQSTLST

-28 PEVEGEYNSKYTSGL
+28 PTVEGEYNSKYTSGL
-43 GIDVGQTLNGFQSV
+43 GTNVGQTLNGFQSV

-62 YSGQFKNILLGLA
+62 YSGQFKNVLLGLA

-88 TEVFDDAFEGIGSGN
+88 SEVFDDAFEGIGSGN
-103 ANVNNTLTAAAALT
+103 ASVSNVLTAAGALAI
-117 LLTGSSP
+117 LTGSSP

-149 GKDVTTLVSAIQ
+149 GKDVTSLVSAIQ

-185 APVISDFNSKVDT
+185 SPVISSFNSKVDT
-198 EIGTA
+198 AIGTA
-203 IAPILQAVMDI
+203 IAPVLQAVMDI

-230 LKTLE
+230 LKTLQN
-235 TQNIVS
+235 QNIVS
-241 LLAQGR
+241 LLSQGR

-287 QISPFDIGEND
+287 QVSPFGIGQND
-298 NKWEGEKTTTWKD
+298 NNWKGEKTTTWKD
-311 PNAQTSTAS
+311 PDLVTAS
-320 TTYPN
+320 PN
-325 NPPPGTGGTG
+325 VRSGIQTGGTG
-335 VKVTSESEANSVFQN
+335 IKVTTESEANSIMLN
-350 ENATPAE
+350 DKSTEAE
-357 IAAAQAYYRSGIKTD
+357 KEAARAYYASGVQTN
-372 TTVSTTLTVT
+372 TTVNTTLTVT
-382 SESEAMSILQNP
+382 TEAQAFSILQNRLSTP
-394 LASEAD
+394 AERAAA
-400 RQAAREYF
+400 QAFF
-408 GAEPVV
+408 GAAAPV
-414 SASDGAYKF
+414 SDSAYKF

-437 SATRDITEVVVHWSG
+437 SATRDITEVVVHWSA
-452 HFINQ
+452 HFLNQ
-457 DIGAEEIHSQHKTDG
+457 DIGAEEIHGQQKNDG
-472 FSGIGYHYIIRKDG
+472 FKGIGYHYVIRKDG
-486 TIERGRPINKRGA
+486 TIERGRPINKEGA
-499 HAKANGHNKYSIG
+499 HAKANGHDKYSIG

-524 SGLANPPYGRESL
+524 SGLANPPYGKESL

-558 GQAWGHNDTDPQNK
+558 GQAWGHNDTDPQNEP
-572 SDPGFP
+572 DPGFP
-578 IPDFVRSNFGK
+578 VPEFVRSKFGK
-589 INASPSG
+589 ENVSASG
-596 TTPPLTPE
+596 TDAPLSPE
-604 EIAAERREGG
+604 QIAGGS